1 MNNNN
6 PYSVPSLK
14 MTQVE
19 DPIDPG
25 FTYPDTDVVIP
36 SPDDEID
43 PDFPSCH
50 PTTRTT
56 RYVRTILYALIILYG
71 PIIPS
76 PACSATITSGFAAE
90 YAC

>member
-43 PDFPSCH
+43 PDFSVMP
-50 PTTRTT
+50 P
-56 RYVRTILYALIILYG
+56 Y
-71 PIIPS
+71 
-76 PACSATITSGFAAE
+76 
-90 YAC
+90 

>member
-43 PDFPSCH
+43 PDFSVMPPYY
-50 PTTRTT
+50 PTTL
-56 RYVRTILYALIILYG
+56 YVRTILYALIILYG

>member
-43 PDFPSCH
+43 PDFPLCH

-56 RYVRTILYALIILYG
+56 LYVRTILYALIILYG

>member
-43 PDFPSCH
+43 PDFSVMPPYYPGLPC
-50 PTTRTT
+50 
-56 RYVRTILYALIILYG
+56 
-71 PIIPS
+71 
-76 PACSATITSGFAAE
+76 TSGLS
-90 YAC
+90 CTP

>member
-1 MNNNN
+1 MNNN

-25 FTYPDTDVVIP
+25 FTYPPNTDVVIP

-43 PDFPSCH
+43 P
-50 PTTRTT
+50 
-56 RYVRTILYALIILYG
+56 
-71 PIIPS
+71 
-76 PACSATITSGFAAE
+76 
-90 YAC
+90 

>member
-43 PDFPSCH
+43 PDFSVMP
-50 PTTRTT
+50 PYYPDYR
-56 RYVRTILYALIILYG
+56 

-76 PACSATITSGFAAE
+76 PACSATIPSGFAAE

>member
-14 MTQVE
+14 MTQVA

-43 PDFPSCH
+43 PDFSVKMCIRDSRINRAKGHCPLVLRKMSLCF
-50 PTTRTT
+50 
-56 RYVRTILYALIILYG
+56 VVFFL
-71 PIIPS
+71 
-76 PACSATITSGFAAE
+76 
-90 YAC
+90 